1 MEIPILKFIF
11 VFLAMALADVC
22 WTYYFIKIS
31 ERKSIQAGL
40 WGVGVYLCGAFAVI
54 AYMENKT
61 LLIAAIL
68 GSFVG
73 TWASVEYKKIKEK

>member
-1 MEIPILKFIF
+1 MEHLIIKFIF

-22 WTYYFIKIS
+22 WTYYFIKIG

-40 WGVGVYLCGAFAVI
+40 WGVGVYLCGAFAVMS
-54 AYMENKT
+54 YMENKM

-73 TWASVEYKKIKEK
+73 TWASVEYKKRKEK